1 MLMLS
6 LYLHLLFPR
15 GFYLLNLSAK
25 ILLSSFHLPQD
36 LFVSTISSVVLT
48 ILLCKY
54 NSLSFVLILSFNL
67 HVGISS
73 TLFSS
78 RPVTTIPMY
87 EYFTSLPLQVQVPSL
102 LFFRTGKTGEQH
114 KLWKSQLLIT

>member
-1 MLMLS
+1 
-6 LYLHLLFPR
+6 
-15 GFYLLNLSAK
+15 
-25 ILLSSFHLPQD
+25 LLSSFHLPQD